1 MHHEVLLQSA
11 PSRSGIIDCIRP
23 KASLPVHASCE
34 LWGVI
39 MGFITDVK
47 NWIGAL
53 TEVALLL
60 IGLGV
65 VVGIL
70 VGANAP
76 FIGNVTANL
85 VSFVKDLGANG
96 LVGLLV
102 LGFILWLISYR
113 KIA

>member
-1 MHHEVLLQSA
+1 
-11 PSRSGIIDCIRP
+11 
-23 KASLPVHASCE
+23 
-34 LWGVI
+34 
-39 MGFITDVK
+39 MGFINDIK

-76 FIGNVTANL
+76 FIGNVTGNL
-85 VSFVKDLGANG
+85 IAFVKDLGANG
-96 LVGLLV
+96 LVGLMV

-113 KIA
+113 KMA

>member
-1 MHHEVLLQSA
+1 
-11 PSRSGIIDCIRP
+11 
-23 KASLPVHASCE
+23 
-34 LWGVI
+34 
-39 MGFITDVK
+39 MGFINDIK
-47 NWIGAL
+47 NWVGAL

-76 FIGNVTANL
+76 FVGNVTANL
-85 VSFVKDLGANG
+85 TAFVKDLGSNG
-96 LVGLLV
+96 LVGLMV

-113 KIA
+113 KMA

>member
-1 MHHEVLLQSA
+1 
-11 PSRSGIIDCIRP
+11 
-23 KASLPVHASCE
+23 
-34 LWGVI
+34 
-39 MGFITDVK
+39 MGFINDIK

-65 VVGIL
+65 VVGLL

-85 VSFVKDLGANG
+85 VAFVKDLGANG
-96 LVGLLV
+96 LVGLMV

>member
-1 MHHEVLLQSA
+1 
-11 PSRSGIIDCIRP
+11 
-23 KASLPVHASCE
+23 
-34 LWGVI
+34 
-39 MGFITDVK
+39 MGFINDIK
-47 NWIGAL
+47 NWVGAL

-70 VGANAP
+70 VGTNAP
-76 FIGNVTANL
+76 FIGNVTGNL
-85 VSFVKDLGANG
+85 LAFVKDLGANG

>member
-1 MHHEVLLQSA
+1 
-11 PSRSGIIDCIRP
+11 
-23 KASLPVHASCE
+23 
-34 LWGVI
+34 
-39 MGFITDVK
+39 MGFINDIK
-47 NWIGAL
+47 NWVGAL

-76 FIGNVTANL
+76 FVGNVTGNL
-85 VSFVKDLGANG
+85 VTFVKDLGSNG
-96 LVGLLV
+96 LVGLMV

>member
-1 MHHEVLLQSA
+1 
-11 PSRSGIIDCIRP
+11 
-23 KASLPVHASCE
+23 
-34 LWGVI
+34 
-39 MGFITDVK
+39 MGFINDIK

-70 VGANAP
+70 VGTNAP

>member
-1 MHHEVLLQSA
+1 
-11 PSRSGIIDCIRP
+11 
-23 KASLPVHASCE
+23 
-34 LWGVI
+34 
-39 MGFITDVK
+39 MGFINDIK

-70 VGANAP
+70 VGTNAP

-85 VSFVKDLGANG
+85 VAFVKDLGSNG
-96 LVGLLV
+96 LVGLMV

-113 KIA
+113 KMA